1 MTYQSPPELGALYTE
16 VEEMMKTLGD
26 QQKILIAQQMKAEH
40 ARAVRRRRRMDAV
53 WANAVW
59 GIVATVIACSVGL
72 MMVFVIQDRIEKYPE
87 LGDGII
93 PKTERQRREDAIP
106 KRYVGR

>member
-1 MTYQSPPELGALYTE
+1 
-16 VEEMMKTLGD
+16 
-26 QQKILIAQQMKAEH
+26 
-40 ARAVRRRRRMDAV
+40 
-53 WANAVW
+53 
-59 GIVATVIACSVGL
+59 

-93 PKTERQRREDAIP
+93 PKTEAQRRYEAMP